1 MIIEFTVENFG
12 PIQEAQT
19 LSFEANKSEHLSEY
33 YIHRPNSKLKLLKL
47 LYIFGPNAS
56 GKSSWLKALEF
67 MRELQLEAAND
78 KSDKIDYQ
86 PFLFCANPLEK
97 DSALG
102 IRFIHEGIEFDYY
115 FRFNQEAILEESLHY
130 YEPRRALVFERKTDL
145 AKQLSEIN
153 WGSKIKLS
161 KIEQESLKTHVLWNR
176 TVLGAFHKAN
186 TDCRE
191 LRIALSW
198 FKEVLYGMINP
209 DLDLTGI
216 VSTLLSKGILDKN
229 LLVSFLKKA
238 DLKIEDVLFEEQK
251 EDVPAYFNDFV
262 AANPESELAQS
273 VVDGKIVRKKLM
285 IKHQV
290 KDENLSSYYALPYSL
305 ESEGT
310 KRYFGF
316 SGLLAIL
323 ASQAAIFSIDEV
335 GSSLH
340 PELLEHFLLSFLL
353 NSQPNSQLILSTHQR
368 ELLRSKD
375 ILRADAIWFT
385 EKQANGASEL
395 FSLADFEAKDFRSSE
410 AYYHAY
416 EKGRLGAIPNLDD
429 PYNPLANAQKTD

>member
-1 MIIEFTVENFG
+1 MIIDFLVENFG

-19 LSFEANKSEHLSEY
+19 LSFEANKAEHLSEY

-56 GKSSWLKALEF
+56 GKSSWLKALKL
-67 MRELQLEAAND
+67 MRDLQLDAAND
-78 KSDKIDYQ
+78 KSDEIDYQ
-86 PFLFCANPLEK
+86 PFLFCDNPLEK

-115 FRFNQEAILEESLHY
+115 FRFNQGAILEESLHY
-130 YEPRRALVFERKTDL
+130 YEPRRALVYERKTDL

-191 LRIALSW
+191 LRTALSW
-198 FKEVLYGMINP
+198 FKEVLHPMIDP
-209 DLDLTGI
+209 KTKLTSFISRKLDQGT
-216 VSTLLSKGILDKN
+216 LDKE
-229 LLVSFLKKA
+229 LFLSFLKKA
-238 DLKIEDVLFEEQK
+238 DLKIENVFFEEQ
-251 EDVPAYFNDFV
+251 EHL
-262 AANPESELAQS
+262 PEQM
-273 VVDGKIVRKKLM
+273 KKLLE
-285 IKHQV
+285 KDSKLSKALKEKGV
-290 KDENLSSYYALPYSL
+290 KYKRVRIEHLVKREEESKSYLL
-305 ESEGT
+305 DLKQESEGT

-323 ASQAAIFSIDEV
+323 ASQAAIFPIDEV
-335 GSSLH
+335 ATALH